1 MKRCKTQ
8 LGYFVLKEC
17 GAVAVAQCNSC
28 KGYFCIKHLHGELE
42 AIKGLEPDRETGI
55 IKTKPEERE
64 ILCVECFA
72 KKHKQSTATT
82 TSTSDYDDWLWYF
95 MMRDNFYRQSSFR
108 PFSHQD
114 SSRMRER
121 NEEFADETSDGG
133 FLDS

>member
-42 AIKGLEPDRETGI
+42 AIKGLEPDKETGI
-55 IKTKPEERE
+55 VKTKPEERE

-72 KKHKQSTATT
+72 KRQKAKEVA
-82 TSTSDYDDWLWYF
+82 TSTTNYDDWLWYF
-95 MMRDNFYRQSSFR
+95 VMRDSFYSQSHFR

-114 SSRMRER
+114 SSRMKEK
-121 NEEFADETSDGG
+121 NEEFTDETSDGG